1 MDLALLKLD
10 LTETSTVLALNKVDR
25 LDTDHAAGLARSLGG
40 IPISAINPSNLTVLR
55 ETIQDIIF

>member
-1 MDLALLKLD
+1 MEQQIDSVQGVLESLD

-40 IPISAINPSNLTVLR
+40 IPISAI
-55 ETIQDIIF
+55 QDIIF